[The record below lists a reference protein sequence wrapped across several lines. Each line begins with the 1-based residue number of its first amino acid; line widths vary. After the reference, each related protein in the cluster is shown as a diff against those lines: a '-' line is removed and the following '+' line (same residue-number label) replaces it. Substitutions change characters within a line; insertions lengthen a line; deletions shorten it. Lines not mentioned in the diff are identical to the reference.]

1 MFTQDHKADFQ
12 AVLDATSPFA
22 LVRFGDGETALIDGK
37 AHRSADAWSTSGP
50 VWLRDELYEAL
61 STNLDGFCVGLPP
74 ACCLTRGLKL
84 RACVGVPMARQT
96 FATLFL
102 HGNLPRVNELQKH
115 FKDALIV
122 NDKYGEIKI
131 PADGVTNPWELD
143 DVVEELLKI
152 RSRPILL
159 SAGPCSNIIALRYW
173 KKQSRH
179 LRVPIIDIGSPLD
192 MIHGYVNRHYHGTM
206 NDHECYWHELA
217 RPEPLK
223 TRGVHPLVRGR
234 IRIGRAAPTDAK
246 RIQRVSSRIK
256 IGKP

>member
-1 MFTQDHKADFQ
+1 MFSQNHKADFQ

-37 AHRSADAWSTSGP
+37 EHRSADAWSTTGP

-61 STNLDGFCVGLPP
+61 ATDLDGFHVGLPP

-84 RACVGVPMARQT
+84 RTCVRLPLARQT

-102 HGNLPRVNELQKH
+102 HGNLPRITELQRH

-131 PADGVTNPWELD
+131 PSDGVTNPWEID
-143 DVVEELLKI
+143 DVVAELLKI
-152 RSRPILL
+152 RTRPILL

-173 KKQSRH
+173 KKQDPNR
-179 LRVPIIDIGSPLD
+179 RVPIIDVGSPLD
-192 MIHGYVNRHYHGTM
+192 LIHGHVNRHYHGTM
-206 NDHECYWHELA
+206 NDHECYWQPLP
-217 RPEPLK
+217 RPQPI
-223 TRGVHPLVRGR
+223 RGRDTHRVGDDR
-234 IRIGRAAPTDAK
+234 IRIGRAAPTTVK
-246 RIQRVSSRIK
+246 QVQRVHNRIR